1 MGKVQNL
8 FPKWYYHGEVEKHES
23 LKALL
28 LYELGTATLTQP
40 KEWNCSVSSSFESDT
55 NQDDFSWHKFN
66 EYISDNFMI
75 ADFSLPTRNL
85 LRPHQL
91 DLLLPKCDNFLNCD
105 T

>member
-66 EYISDNFMI
+66 EYISDNFMGD
-75 ADFSLPTRNL
+75 AHATGWAC
-85 LRPHQL
+85 HQRHQNGGSM
-91 DLLLPKCDNFLNCD
+91 DECI
-105 T
+105 